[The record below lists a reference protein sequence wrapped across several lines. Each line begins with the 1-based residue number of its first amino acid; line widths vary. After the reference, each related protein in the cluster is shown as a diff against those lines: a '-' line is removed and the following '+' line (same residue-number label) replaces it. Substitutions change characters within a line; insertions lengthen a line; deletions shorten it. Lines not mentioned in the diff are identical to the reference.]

1 MLGTPSAQPSARPAA
16 LLWLAL
22 VVIVAAGCGRGPDAG
37 IPGGQAGVRTQGP
50 PRLPEPIEIVQP
62 GAPQRRLTW
71 DELAAI
77 PQQEFST
84 GLEDVQKGYPLAEV
98 VRAVAVTEP
107 VAVTL
112 HGVGLRPV
120 TLNWTEVAAPDN
132 HVLLGVTHKGT
143 AKVVAGNPA
152 LLNRDGWIRHLTKIE
167 LHARLPADAIR
178 PSSEP
183 SNPLHPR
190 KGGRTGAAPSET
202 K

>member
-1 MLGTPSAQPSARPAA
+1 MHVMPLPSTRTRPAA
-16 LLWLAL
+16 LLCLAL
-22 VVIVAAGCGRGPDAG
+22 VVIVVAGCSRTPEAG
-37 IPGGQAGVRTQGP
+37 VPGGQAGVRQLGP
-50 PRLPEPIEIVQP
+50 AKPPEPIAIVQD
-62 GAPQRRLTW
+62 GAPQRMLRW
-71 DELAAI
+71 EELAAI
-77 PQQEFST
+77 PEQEFST
-84 GLEDVQKGYPLAEV
+84 GLEDVQRGYPLAEV

-107 VAVTL
+107 GAVTL

-120 TLNWTEVAAPDN
+120 TLTWTEVAAPDN

-167 LHARLPADAIR
+167 LHATLPPNAIR
-178 PSSEP
+178 PTAEP

-190 KGGRTGAAPSET
+190 KGGQT